1 MKILILEDEQR
12 NAKRLIRLLND
23 IDRTFIVEG
32 PLASIKETVEF
43 FQSGK
48 TTDLILADIRLT
60 EGLSFEA
67 LKHAQATVPIIFTTA
82 YDEYAVQAFKF
93 NSFDYLLKPLD
104 ADELEAAIDK
114 ATKAGKNYADENLR
128 QLFDSLQKNQ
138 FRYRERFL
146 LPYRDGYKTVRV
158 SDINRGHW
166 MSTEEILEKVL
177 ADNFADVTFSGGDPM
192 FQPEG
197 FTQLAHA
204 IKERSRKNIW
214 CYTGYTF
221 EKLLRNPRQAQLL
234 KYIDVLVDGKFKKEL
249 RDEELYFRGSRNQ
262 RLIDVQTSLQKGET
276 VIYHYNPKKGI

>member
-1 MKILILEDEQR
+1 MLSILDILEDTTV
-12 NAKRLIRLLND
+12 D
-23 IDRTFIVEG
+23 GPGFRTAI
-32 PLASIKETVEF
+32 
-43 FQSGK
+43 
-48 TTDLILADIRLT
+48 
-60 EGLSFEA
+60 
-67 LKHAQATVPIIFTTA
+67 
-82 YDEYAVQAFKF
+82 YA
-93 NSFDYLLKPLD
+93 
-104 ADELEAAIDK
+104 
-114 ATKAGKNYADENLR
+114 AGCPNGCPGCHNPE
-128 QLFDSLQKNQ
+128 SW
-138 FRYRERFL
+138 
-146 LPYRDGYKTVRV
+146 
-158 SDINRGHW
+158 DINRGHW

-204 IKERSRKNIW
+204 IKEWSRKNIW
-214 CYTGYTF
+214 CYTVYTF

>member
-1 MKILILEDEQR
+1 MPQR
-12 NAKRLIRLLND
+12 LSRL
-23 IDRTFIVEG
+23 
-32 PLASIKETVEF
+32 P
-43 FQSGK
+43 QSGVVGHQP
-48 TTDLILADIRLT
+48 R
-60 EGLSFEA
+60 A
-67 LKHAQATVPIIFTTA
+67 L
-82 YDEYAVQAFKF
+82 DEY
-93 NSFDYLLKPLD
+93 
-104 ADELEAAIDK
+104 
-114 ATKAGKNYADENLR
+114 G
-128 QLFDSLQKNQ
+128 
-138 FRYRERFL
+138 
-146 LPYRDGYKTVRV
+146 RD
-158 SDINRGHW
+158 
-166 MSTEEILEKVL
+166 LEKVL